1 MKKYLIIL
9 FIALST
15 NTFAQNELTQLNFDT
30 NYYDAVNK
38 WVAFPVNEDGKSH
51 NFGIIYIDQMAGFT
65 YKYENDLII
74 ENNTIVIDTII
85 HNKSISMISRLS
97 KNTKKVA
104 ILNAKQIE
112 VLKLNDKSKWL
123 DVYTSNENSVEY
135 LTKIG
140 YHYNHIGASQNAIKP
155 LLKAYTMDKAH
166 PNLAFELG
174 FAYNATQQF
183 LKAIPVIKEGIK
195 TDSKNHYLYK
205 ELGYAYLGSG
215 DLKNADLI
223 YTKGIKV
230 SRNDAIKCEMAVN
243 MANGYFNSKNKKELK
258 KWCDIG
264 RKYSSKTPKY
274 IQYFDY
280 YEKEIDKN

>member
-1 MKKYLIIL
+1 
-9 FIALST
+9 
-15 NTFAQNELTQLNFDT
+15 
-30 NYYDAVNK
+30 
-38 WVAFPVNEDGKSH
+38 
-51 NFGIIYIDQMAGFT
+51 
-65 YKYENDLII
+65 
-74 ENNTIVIDTII
+74 
-85 HNKSISMISRLS
+85 
-97 KNTKKVA
+97 
-104 ILNAKQIE
+104 
-112 VLKLNDKSKWL
+112 
-123 DVYTSNENSVEY
+123 
-135 LTKIG
+135 
-140 YHYNHIGASQNAIKP
+140 
-155 LLKAYTMDKAH
+155 MDKAH